1 MLGFHAPSAQPPE
14 PRQNAPR
21 HDDTGGD
28 PDADA
33 AGARHRRRIGNAV
46 TPRGG
51 DHRRGAF
58 VVDIEGLLNYYN
70 EDYVLLSDVMTP
82 LDRMRKEVEYITQ
95 ILGLTPGMKVLDL
108 GCGYGR
114 IAQELATAG
123 MHVTGVDLVPAMI
136 DKAKERA
143 AAAGLAIDY
152 RLGDFSRL
160 PSLGRFDAVI
170 MWFFSFGYGDETAH
184 LKSLRNAC
192 AALRKGGLLLFDQ
205 YNTHV
210 LAAEN
215 HPTMVDRGDT
225 LFIHRPRPDLE
236 AGRWGVDRIV
246 VRDGSIV
253 RSSFSCRCYTPPELR
268 SMCQGS
274 GFRLARFLS
283 EETSSYL
290 PESRK
295 LVTVAMK

>member
-1 MLGFHAPSAQPPE
+1 M
-14 PRQNAPR
+14 
-21 HDDTGGD
+21 
-28 PDADA
+28 
-33 AGARHRRRIGNAV
+33 
-46 TPRGG
+46 
-51 DHRRGAF
+51 
-58 VVDIEGLLNYYN
+58 VDLEGLLNYYN

-82 LDRMRKEVEYITQ
+82 VDRTRKEVEYISQ
-95 ILGLTPGMKVLDL
+95 ILGLAPGMKVLDL

-114 IAQELATAG
+114 IAQELAIAG
-123 MHVTGVDLVPAMI
+123 MQVTGIDLVPAMVE
-136 DKAKERA
+136 KAKDRA

-160 PSLGRFDAVI
+160 PTLSGFDAVI
-170 MWFFSFGYGDETAH
+170 MWFFSFGYGDEVAH

-192 AALRKGGLLLFDQ
+192 GALKKGGLLLFDQ

-215 HPTMVDRGDT
+215 HPTLVDRGDT
-225 LFIHRPRPDLE
+225 LFIHQPRPDLE
-236 AGRWGVDRIV
+236 TGHWGVDRIV
-246 VRDGSIV
+246 VRDGAIT
-253 RSSFSCRCYTPPELR
+253 RSNFSCRCYTPPELR
-268 SMCQGS
+268 AMCQSS